1 MQVGGVNWTGTA
13 VEPVDKDRPRGGWEL
28 ESAQFVAA
36 HAELQLARLRA
47 SRADRSEIEHAER
60 RYRNA
65 LHLLERIRAGLSD
78 RSSAE

>member
-1 MQVGGVNWTGTA
+1 MQIGGANWTGTA
-13 VEPVDKDRPRGGWEL
+13 VDPVDKDGARGGWEL
-28 ESAQFVAA
+28 ESAQLVAA
-36 HAELQLARLRA
+36 HAWLQLARLRA

-65 LHLLERIRAGLSD
+65 LHLLQRIRTGLND